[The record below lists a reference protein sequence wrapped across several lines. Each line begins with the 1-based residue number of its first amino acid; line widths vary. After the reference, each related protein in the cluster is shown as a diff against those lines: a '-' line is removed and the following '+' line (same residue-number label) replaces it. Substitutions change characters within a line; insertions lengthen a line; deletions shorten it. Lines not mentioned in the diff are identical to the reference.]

1 MLVFG
6 VLLFLTQWT
15 SRREGN
21 RQVTEPKSWTALQ
34 AAFPQLDSVPHM
46 DTVANVLEKIPPGAV
61 EAVLT
66 DIIKDLLHHR
76 RNVPFWGLA
85 YDSSALCLGTH
96 KDPGPGPWHG
106 LRRLPW
112 AATTQAWNFAG
123 VRFSSDRDDVL
134 DGICVTAILPARR
147 RSRMVSD
154 ANLPQ

>member
-21 RQVTEPKSWTALQ
+21 RQVTEPKSETTLQ
-34 AAFPQLDSVPHM
+34 TAFPQWNSVPHM

-76 RNVPFWGLA
+76 RHVPFWGLA
-85 YDSSALCLGTH
+85 YDSSALCLRTP
-96 KDPGPGPWHG
+96 KDPWTGALAWF
-106 LRRLPW
+106 
-112 AATTQAWNFAG
+112 AAT
-123 VRFSSDRDDVL
+123 VL
-134 DGICVTAILPARR
+134 GRYHTGLEFRWGAIFRRPRR
-147 RSRMVSD
+147 RCGR
-154 ANLPQ
+154 N